1 MNWLT
6 RRKLRYKN
14 QAITPFEQIRDRA
27 RTGDI
32 ILFHKTTRNGLVDAL
47 ELDVISP
54 LVFTETEFRHCGII
68 VRKNG
73 ELYVMECADELHS
86 GHSEAKYL
94 TKGTGVR
101 LVPIETLLDAYNRDN
116 GDPHFGIKY
125 ISEEIPASKLEAT
138 LDEYESVNYLKMHKI
153 AYIFLS
159 HLLLPRKLHRRIV
172 ASFRNEMMCSEF
184 VHSFLFKCG
193 VLKDYPSKLF
203 MPYYIE
209 DSEVFQRLE
218 IVRYSEIMRFRYA
231 RARAMGAA

>member
-1 MNWLT
+1 MNWLS

-14 QAITPFEQIRDRA
+14 HAIAPFEQIRDMA

-32 ILFHKTTRNGLVDAL
+32 VLFHKTTRNGLVDAL

-68 VRKNG
+68 IRKNG

-86 GHSEAKYL
+86 GHDAATYL
-94 TKGTGVR
+94 TKGNGIR
-101 LVPIETLLDAYNRDN
+101 LVPMETLLDAYNRDN
-116 GDPHFGIKY
+116 GDPHFGIKF
-125 ISEEIPASKLEAT
+125 ISEEIPPSRLKAT

-159 HLLLPRKLHRRIV
+159 HLFLPAKVHRRIV
-172 ASFRNEMMCSEF
+172 DSFGNEMMCSEF
-184 VHSFLFKCG
+184 VHSFLNKCG

-209 DSEVFQRLE
+209 DREVFQRLE

-231 RARAMGAA
+231 RASAMGAA

>member
-14 QAITPFEQIRDRA
+14 QAIAPFEQIRDRA

-47 ELDVISP
+47 ELDLISP

-68 VRKNG
+68 IRKNG
-73 ELYVMECADELHS
+73 ELYVMECAAELHS
-86 GHSEAKYL
+86 GHAEAKYL
-94 TKGTGVR
+94 TKGTGLR

-116 GDPHFGIKY
+116 GEPHFGIKH
-125 ISEEIPASKLEAT
+125 ISEEIPAERLETT
-138 LDEYESVNYLKMHKI
+138 LEEYESVNYLKMHKI
-153 AYIFLS
+153 AYIYLS
-159 HLLLPRKLHRRIV
+159 HLLLPMRLHRRI
-172 ASFRNEMMCSEF
+172 ADSYSNEMMCSEF
-184 VHSFLFKCG
+184 VHSFLNKCG

-209 DSEVFQRLE
+209 DSELFQKLE

-231 RARAMGAA
+231 RASARGAA